1 MNVTAYELKTRSG
14 ELLAR
19 AAAGEEIVI
28 TKRGVV
34 TAKLVPPDH
43 FDPKLQEQAF
53 ERIERVRGQIAARGK
68 KFTRADI
75 KKAVDW
81 GRL

>member
-14 ELLAR
+14 ELIER

-34 TAKLVPPDH
+34 KARMVPPDH
-43 FDPKLQEQAF
+43 FDARKQEQVF
-53 ERIERVRGQIAARGK
+53 ENIARIRAELGRKGK
-68 KFTRADI
+68 KFTRKEIRAAIED
-75 KKAVDW
+75 
-81 GRL
+81 GRR